1 MLPPKCGPCE
11 FKVNLKQIHHPM
23 LAPFAQTIWLVQV
36 NSLRAAYECHLILTI
51 PILEL
56 LHNFLTLAYGGFFFN
71 CFLFFLLISPCE
83 VNINSSRNNMT
94 NFQFSCTRKFSLIEW
109 SLTILCLV

>member
-1 MLPPKCGPCE
+1 
-11 FKVNLKQIHHPM
+11 
-23 LAPFAQTIWLVQV
+23 
-36 NSLRAAYECHLILTI
+36 
-51 PILEL
+51 
-56 LHNFLTLAYGGFFFN
+56 
-71 CFLFFLLISPCE
+71 LFFLLISPCE